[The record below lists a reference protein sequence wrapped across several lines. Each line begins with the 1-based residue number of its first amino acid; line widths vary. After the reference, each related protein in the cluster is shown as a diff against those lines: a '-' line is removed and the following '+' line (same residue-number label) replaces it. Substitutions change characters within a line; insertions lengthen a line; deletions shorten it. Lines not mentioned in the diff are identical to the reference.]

1 MSCPSCGA
9 ETKAGNRFCINCGA
23 PLARTC
29 DVCGAVNEPSARF
42 CGRCGMGLA
51 RDVRVD
57 ALGTENPLGLEPSQ
71 QVAERRHLTVM
82 FCDMAG
88 STALSTRLD
97 PEDLSEV
104 IRGFQDACVQAIRRF
119 DGFIARFMGD
129 GVLAYFGYPRAHE
142 DDAERAVRAGLAVV
156 HVISRLMLPA
166 KVRLEVRVGIGTGLV
181 VVGGTI
187 GEGSS
192 QEQVVIG
199 ETPNLAAR
207 LQALAEPNS
216 VVIADGTKQLLG
228 RLFDLEDLGL
238 RFLKGMAN
246 PTPSWRVVGEHA
258 AESRFE
264 AGQAQRATGFFGRER
279 EVDLLMDRWL
289 KAQNGEG
296 QVILLSGEAG
306 IGKSRIIAE
315 LRQKLV
321 DDDHTRILYQC
332 SPHHTNSPFYP
343 VISQLQR
350 AAGIAPND
358 LAEVKLDK
366 LEKVLRRSFPTIA
379 HVAPLFATLLS
390 LPFEGRYAALSLTPR
405 ELKERTLVAL
415 NELLGGLAK
424 HRPVMFILEDAHWI
438 DPTTLDLFMRTIA
451 RLQHWSVLLIVTFR
465 PEFDVL
471 WGHYPNVTALALNR
485 LERSHV
491 AAMIDKLT
499 NGKVLPA
506 DVRNEITAKT
516 DGVPLFVE
524 ELTKAILASGL
535 LKEATGRYVLHGP
548 LPHLAIPATLHD
560 SLLARLDRLASV
572 REIAQIA
579 AVIGREFSYELL
591 DAVAPVHDK
600 VLADALNHLSKEELI
615 FLRGGLPEKTYI
627 FKHALVQDA
636 AYRSLLRS
644 KRRQLHGQIAQAI
657 TELMPQIV
665 ETQPELL
672 AHHFAQA
679 GLIDDAIAYGL
690 KAGRRSA
697 ARSANE
703 EAIAHYTKALE
714 LLETKSAGGVEQ
726 DRQELELLIA
736 LGVPTIAARGY
747 MAADVESIYGRARDL
762 CDSVAETPHRFT
774 VLRGLWN
781 SAFLRNPLLK
791 AQELSAE
798 LLALA
803 ESQGDHTRRAL
814 AHRAQGCTR
823 FFSGEFESG
832 WECFRQAI
840 ELWNVDNA
848 RAEILVY
855 GEDPSVLCRA
865 YGSWLTWFLGYPDKS
880 IVLIS
885 RALADAERLSN
896 PFIYAMTLSLA
907 SALHVFRNEFP
918 EALERADA
926 SSAICAAYG
935 FPQWTAYAMIMRGRA
950 HAALGKADDGIAEME
965 RGWSDWRALGAELAT
980 TQMSV
985 GLADAC
991 TKAGRIAAGLEHI
1004 EVAAEHARTFHE
1016 RLLEAEIDR
1025 VRGELLLKP
1034 AATGDA
1040 EASLRRSIEIARSQ
1054 KARSLELRTSMVLA
1068 RLWGHQNRRAAAY
1081 GLLAPIYNW
1090 FSEGFDSPDL
1100 RDART
1105 LLDDLA

>member
-9 ETKAGNRFCINCGA
+9 YTKAGNRFCIKCGA

-29 DVCGAVNEPSARF
+29 DACSALNEPSARF
-42 CGRCGMGLA
+42 CSQCGMGLVC
-51 RDVRVD
+51 DVRIN
-57 ALGTENPLGLEPSQ
+57 ALATDRPPCLEPSP

-104 IRGFQDACVQAIRRF
+104 IRGFQDACVQAIHRF

-156 HVISRLMLPA
+156 DVISRLMLPT

-181 VVGGTI
+181 VVGGTV

-192 QEQVVIG
+192 QEQIVIG

-216 VVIADGTKQLLG
+216 VVIADGTRQLLG

-264 AGQAQRATGFFGRER
+264 AGHAQRATGFFGRER
-279 EVDLLMDRWL
+279 EVDLLMDRWV

-306 IGKSRIIAE
+306 IGKSRIVAE

-343 VISQLQR
+343 VISQLER

-366 LEKVLRRSFPTIA
+366 LEQVLRRSFPTID

-390 LPFEGRYAALSLTPR
+390 LPFEGRYEALSLTPR
-405 ELKERTLVAL
+405 EQRERTLFAL
-415 NELLGGLAK
+415 NELFGGLAK

-451 RLQHWSVLLIVTFR
+451 RLQRWPVLLIVTFR
-465 PEFDVL
+465 PEFEAL

-491 AAMIDKLT
+491 AAMIDRLT
-499 NGKVLPA
+499 DGKVLPA
-506 DVRNEITAKT
+506 DVRDEITAKT

-524 ELTKAILASGL
+524 ELTKAILGSGL
-535 LKEATGRYVLHGP
+535 LKEAPDRYVLHGP

-579 AVIGREFSYELL
+579 AVIGREFSYQLL
-591 DAVAPVHDK
+591 DAVAPVHESA
-600 VLADALNHLSKEELI
+600 LADALNQLSKAELI
-615 FLRGGLPEKTYI
+615 FSRAGLPETTYI

-636 AYRSLLRS
+636 AYRSLLRTT
-644 KRRQLHGQIAQAI
+644 RRQLHGQIAQAI
-657 TELMPQIV
+657 TELMPQFV

-672 AHHFAQA
+672 AHHYAQA

-690 KAGRRSA
+690 RAGRLSA
-697 ARSANE
+697 TRSANE
-703 EAIAHYTKALE
+703 EAIKHYTKALE
-714 LLETKSAGGVEQ
+714 LLGTKSAGGVEQ

-762 CDSVAETPHRFT
+762 CDNLIDTPHRFT

-781 SAFLRNPLLK
+781 SSFLRKPLPK
-791 AQELSAE
+791 AQALSAE

-803 ESQGDHTRRAL
+803 DIQGDHTRRAL
-814 AHRAQGCTR
+814 AHRAQGCAR
-823 FFSGEFESG
+823 LFSGEFESG
-832 WECFRQAI
+832 WESFSQAVQ
-840 ELWNVDNA
+840 LWDVGKA

-880 IVLIS
+880 SALIS
-885 RALADAERLSN
+885 KALADAERLSN
-896 PFIYAMTLSLA
+896 PFIYAMALGLA
-907 SALHVFRNEFP
+907 SALHVFRNEFS

-935 FPQWTAYAMIMRGRA
+935 FPQWTAYATIMRGRA
-950 HAALGKADDGIAEME
+950 HAALGRANDGIAEME
-965 RGWSDWRALGAELAT
+965 QGWADWRALGAELAT

-991 TKAGRIAAGLEHI
+991 TKAGGIAAGLNHI
-1004 EVAAEHARTFHE
+1004 MVAAEHAGKFHE

-1025 VRGELLLKP
+1025 VRGELLLER

-1040 EASLRRSIEIARSQ
+1040 EACLRRSIEIARSQ
-1054 KARSLELRTSMVLA
+1054 NARSLELRTAMSLA
-1068 RLWGHQNRRAAAY
+1068 RLWQHQNRQEAAY

-1100 RDART
+1100 RDARA